1 MQSLCVVDVMTA
13 CFFGRYLLDKSLVT
27 EAQLS
32 EALALQ
38 MNNNLCI
45 GDMAVAAD
53 LLTVQQVAKLNDCQ
67 RQCDILIGD
76 LAVQEGLLSIAEL
89 ERLTSEQHGNNISI
103 GEALIQVAA
112 IKPHQLADLLS
123 DYHFCRAR
131 AHDECMVSLRSC
143 REPLL
148 VKTFVDELIKAFKR
162 FCHMG
167 LAMASVDF
175 DVKPISAELLAQ
187 VRLRPG
193 GEEVLQ
199 MNVAIGAEGVSCL
212 SDGFIRAS
220 TEFDSSSVTVELCR
234 LLQVVAH
241 NVCEHLKDRGRQLSC
256 ESCELIEVDS
266 GMPSQGEFMSVNM
279 ATEACDF
286 QLMLVHA

>member
-1 MQSLCVVDVMTA
+1 MTA

-27 EAQLS
+27 EGQLS

-38 MNNNLCI
+38 MDNNLCI

-53 LLTVQQVAKLNDCQ
+53 LLTTQQVAKLNDCQ

-76 LAVQEGLLSIAEL
+76 LAVQEGLLSTADL
-89 ERLTSEQHGNNISI
+89 ERLTSQQHYNNISI
-103 GEALIQVAA
+103 GEALIQVDA
-112 IKPHQLADLLS
+112 IKRHQLPDLLS

-131 AHDECMVSLRSC
+131 AHDECVVNLRDC

-148 VKTFVDELIKAFKR
+148 VKTFVDEMIKAFKR

-175 DVKPISAELLAQ
+175 DVQPIAAELLAR
-187 VRLRPG
+187 VRLKHG
-193 GEEVLQ
+193 AADVLQ
-199 MNVAIGAEGVSCL
+199 LNIAVGAEGVSCL
-212 SDGFIRAS
+212 SDGFVHAS
-220 TEFDSSSVTVELCR
+220 TEFDSSSVTIELCR
-234 LLQVVAH
+234 LLQTVSH
-241 NVCEHLKDRGRQLSC
+241 NVCEQLKARGRELSC
-256 ESCELIEVDS
+256 ESCELLDID
-266 GMPSQGEFMSVNM
+266 GGLPSQGEFMSVSM

-286 QLMLVHA
+286 QLMLLHA